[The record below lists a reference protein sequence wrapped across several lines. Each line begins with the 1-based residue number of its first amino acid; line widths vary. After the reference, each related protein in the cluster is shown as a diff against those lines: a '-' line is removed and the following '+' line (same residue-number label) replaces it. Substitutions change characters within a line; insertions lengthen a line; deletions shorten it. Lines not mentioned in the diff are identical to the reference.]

1 MMFNRFYSRLCFWLT
16 GIYTLSRGCL
26 IARCLNHGVSVR
38 LPNLRKVQ
46 KTHFSWE
53 CNLNP
58 KQPFS
63 QCFAHF
69 VRFVRSVVSHSPI
82 LLPNWKT
89 ISRREMIEK
98 WKSIWDELGSQFP
111 DPLRLWRSRRLAN
124 PLSERLLLYPPP
136 STIDCFFLK
145 QAHAKKKN
153 NFNHYNKHR
162 KNCKCCPSHYLSTS
176 VY

>member
-1 MMFNRFYSRLCFWLT
+1 MMLEPFYSRLCFWLT

-82 LLPNWKT
+82 LLPN
-89 ISRREMIEK
+89 
-98 WKSIWDELGSQFP
+98 
-111 DPLRLWRSRRLAN
+111 
-124 PLSERLLLYPPP
+124 
-136 STIDCFFLK
+136 
-145 QAHAKKKN
+145 
-153 NFNHYNKHR
+153 
-162 KNCKCCPSHYLSTS
+162 
-176 VY
+176 

>member
-1 MMFNRFYSRLCFWLT
+1 MFLVNWYLH
-16 GIYTLSRGCL
+16 L
-26 IARCLNHGVSVR
+26 IKGVSDCKMPEPWCECPIAK
-38 LPNLRKVQ
+38 LEESTKN
-46 KTHFSWE
+46 TFSWE

-124 PLSERLLLYPPP
+124 PLSERLLLCPPP

-145 QAHAKKKN
+145 QVHAKKKN
-153 NFNHYNKHR
+153 NFNHHNKT
-162 KNCKCCPSHYLSTS
+162 SQELQMLSKSLS